1 MGNALTNIY
10 RQDLRT
16 LSTNRLLTPLGLTS
30 NDIRWRTPLIYLKD
44 LVYGVTATKLSGGIS
59 GNVNAMA
66 PLGYLYL
73 NRGNWNGVQIVSSQW
88 VDLSTKAYY
97 PRIPIMNLK
106 IYGLLWWNNAS
117 GWVKGCPK
125 DVCFANGLNN
135 NHVFVVPSLDLAAV
149 RLGTDGWT
157 NHGGN
162 HAQFLEPITDAV
174 VNPLL

>member
-1 MGNALTNIY
+1 M
-10 RQDLRT
+10 
-16 LSTNRLLTPLGLTS
+16 
-30 NDIRWRTPLIYLKD
+30 
-44 LVYGVTATKLSGGIS
+44 TATKLSGGIS

-97 PRIPIMNLK
+97 PRIPITNLK

-135 NHVFVVPSLDLAAV
+135 NHVFVVPRLDLVAV

-174 VNPLL
+174 VDPMP